1 MTPEEAGDRCAQRY
15 WQRGKGGNG
24 RPIEA
29 QTSRNWTSH
38 TPTLTKTEEHPLLSQ
53 GIHPLQGDF
62 FSCHSWQLA
71 IWPPSRQFAHGQTRQ
86 RANRRLV
93 LSSFRFGSALRPER
107 TDLIAGLPHFAI
119 GDCLEFLL

>member
-1 MTPEEAGDRCAQRY
+1 MTPEEAGDRCAPRY

-62 FSCHSWQLA
+62 FSCHYLGLA
-71 IWPPSRQFAHGQTRQ
+71 SLLHIQRRDAEARAAVQAMEVRLKALDPVQ
-86 RANRRLV
+86 RARWSRV
-93 LSSFRFGSALRPER
+93 ASEMLS
-107 TDLIAGLPHFAI
+107 DLWG
-119 GDCLEFLL
+119 E

>member
-1 MTPEEAGDRCAQRY
+1 MTPEEAGDRCAPRY

-62 FSCHSWQLA
+62 FSCHRRHLA
-71 IWPPSRQFAHGQTRQ
+71 TWPSAFWRDGPCQFVSRLDDNGPPL
-86 RANRRLV
+86 RR
-93 LSSFRFGSALRPER
+93 
-107 TDLIAGLPHFAI
+107 
-119 GDCLEFLL
+119 